1 MQATGTHSWISAGF
15 ACAFACAFSGLML
28 AAAPSSAQTI
38 ADPNDRARSPGTET
52 AHSAGRAS
60 TATRGPSQNNSDD
73 DSQGTSDLPSAIP
86 EDDPSIDPADRE
98 TDNPDG
104 SPRQGQNATP
114 QDGDLTYPAEPQP
127 VIDGL
132 VNAGDAPP
140 SADDGGEPARATGTS
155 RDPRDFRDI
164 RDPEADPFIENP
176 PAGYDPLLFQI
187 EDIDP
192 IRTDRRPE
200 RLAKF
205 EPYDPVGIRFGSFV
219 YFPDTEISGVSTS
232 NVLRSPSAAN
242 DIYAEIKSTSRLV
255 SNWEA
260 HALELRSTGLYTFH
274 QDFPSEDDRAW
285 GLEARGRLD
294 VAKRTNIQG
303 LVSHEVHQEG
313 RSAIDASTSGDRPDV
328 TTDQVGLT
336 GNHRFNRLSLQ
347 LRGTHTQVDYSDTGR
362 GATFVRNDERDS
374 VTNREAVRAKW
385 EFKPT
390 FAAFAEVEGDQ
401 REFDAPA
408 TSDGLRRDST
418 GERYR
423 VGADFGTAGKI
434 LRGEVSLGWGQQ
446 TPDDKRLKAT
456 DAMLFDANLAW
467 RVSEM
472 TSLLLTAQTDIYDT
486 TSTNSAGV
494 ASQTVGLEARHSFRE
509 YLIGTAGVTLSTR
522 DYTSDPIEESELRTT
537 LGAEYFFNR
546 EVILFGRYQHIAFES
561 NQPKSDY
568 DADDIRL
575 GLRIRR

>member
-1 MQATGTHSWISAGF
+1 MQAKRTLFWMSSGL
-15 ACAFACAFSGLML
+15 ACAFTGLML
-28 AAAPSSAQTI
+28 AHDPATAQTI
-38 ADPNDRARSPGTET
+38 ADPNERARSPGTET
-52 AHSAGRAS
+52 AQSAGRAS
-60 TATRGPSQNNSDD
+60 TATRGLSQNNSDD
-73 DSQGTSDLPSAIP
+73 ESQGTSDLPPAIP
-86 EDDPSIDPADRE
+86 EDDPSVDPADRDP
-98 TDNPDG
+98 DNPDG
-104 SPRQGQNATP
+104 SPRQGQNTTP

-140 SADDGGEPARATGTS
+140 SIDEGGEQVRPQGAAGTP

-192 IRTDRRPE
+192 LRTDRRPE
-200 RLAKF
+200 RLARI

-219 YFPDTEISGVSTS
+219 YFPDMEISGVSTS
-232 NVLRSPSAAN
+232 NVLRSPKADS
-242 DIYAEIKSTSRLV
+242 DVYAEIKSTSRLV

-260 HALELRSTGLYTFH
+260 HALELRSTGTYNFH

-294 VAKRTNIQG
+294 VSKRTNIQG

-328 TTDQVGLT
+328 TTDQVGAT

-347 LRGTHTQVDYSDTGR
+347 LRGTHTVVDYSDTGS
-362 GATFVRNDERDS
+362 GATLVRNDERDS
-374 VTNREAVRAKW
+374 TTNRGALRAKW

-390 FAAFAEVEGDQ
+390 LSAFAEVEGDQ

-408 TSDGLRRDST
+408 TSDGFRRDST

-423 VGADFGTAGKI
+423 IGADFGTTGRI
-434 LRGEVSLGWGQQ
+434 LRGEVSLGWGEQR
-446 TPDDKRLKAT
+446 PDDKRLEAT
-456 DAMLFDANLAW
+456 SAMLFDANLAW

-472 TSLLLTAQTDIYDT
+472 TSLLLNAQTDIYDT

-494 ASQTVGLEARHSFRE
+494 ASQTIGLEARHSFRE

-522 DYTSDPIEESELRTT
+522 DYTSDPIEELELRTT

-575 GLRIRR
+575 GLRVRR